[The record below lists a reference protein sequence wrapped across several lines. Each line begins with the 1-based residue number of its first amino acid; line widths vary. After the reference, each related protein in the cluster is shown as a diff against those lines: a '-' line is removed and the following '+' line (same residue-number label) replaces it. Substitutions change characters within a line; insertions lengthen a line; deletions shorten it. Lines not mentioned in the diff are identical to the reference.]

1 MKIFHLSDLHLGKI
15 VNNFSMLEDQA
26 HVLNQLYTHIEN
38 EKPDVILL
46 AGDLYDRAIP
56 PVQAIELLNQMFF
69 NIIKKL
75 NTPIIAISGNHD
87 SSERIDFASILL
99 QDSQLYM
106 RGVLQKNID
115 KITLQ
120 DIHGPVNF
128 YPIPFAEPAII
139 KELFEDDSLKS
150 FDNAMEK
157 LISNIDLSIDKTQ
170 RNIAIAHG
178 FITYINE
185 SGQDEFELETSES
198 EKMLSIGGADHIN
211 ASNFDS
217 FDYTALG
224 HLHGPQKVGS
234 DKIRYSGSLIK
245 YSFSEIHQKK
255 GITVIELFEK
265 SNLKIDFIPFE
276 LKRNFRILEDTLE
289 NIIKSAEFDTN
300 RDDYIKAIITDKG
313 ELLDPMAKLR
323 SVYPNAME
331 LVRKERYVISKNTER
346 SITNIAQKSK
356 LSLFESFY
364 EEMTGEKCTDS
375 ELDII
380 KPIIDKV
387 ERSEL

>member
-26 HVLNQLYTHIEN
+26 HVLNQLYIHIEN
-38 EKPDVILL
+38 EKPDIILL
-46 AGDLYDRAIP
+46 AGDLYDRSIP
-56 PVQAIELLNQMFF
+56 PVQAISLLNKMFF

-75 NTPIIAISGNHD
+75 NTPIIAIAGNHD
-87 SSERIDFASILL
+87 SSERIDFASTLL
-99 QDSQLYM
+99 QDSSLYIK
-106 RGVLQKNID
+106 GVLTKSID

-120 DIHGPVNF
+120 DDYGPVNF
-128 YPIPFAEPAII
+128 YPLPFAEPAII
-139 KELFEDDSLKS
+139 RDLFKDDNIKS
-150 FDNAMEK
+150 FDSAMEK
-157 LISNIDLSIDKTQ
+157 LILTLSESIDQNQ

-178 FITYINE
+178 FITYVNK
-185 SGQDEFELETSES
+185 SGHDELKLETSES

-211 ASNFDS
+211 ASKFDI

-245 YSFSEIHQKK
+245 YSFSETHQKK

-265 SNLKIDFIPFE
+265 GNLQIDFIPFE

-289 NIIKSAEFDTN
+289 NIIKAAEFDTN

-331 LVRKERYVISKNTER
+331 LIRKERYLNSHNENR
-346 SITNIAQKSK
+346 SISNIKQKSK
-356 LSLFESFY
+356 LSLFEDFY
-364 EEMTGEKCTDS
+364 EEMTGEKCTTN
-375 ELDII
+375 ELGII
-380 KPIIDKV
+380 KSIIDSV
-387 ERSEL
+387 ERSEF

>member
-38 EKPDVILL
+38 EKPDIVLL

-99 QDSQLYM
+99 QDSQLYI

-128 YPIPFAEPAII
+128 YPLPFAEPAII
-139 KELFEDDSLKS
+139 RELFEDESIKS

-198 EKMLSIGGADHIN
+198 EKILSIGGADHIN

-245 YSFSEIHQKK
+245 YSFSETHQKK

-265 SNLKIDFIPFE
+265 GNLKIDFIPFE